1 MRISKYIHS
10 CLLFE
15 HEGDKLLFDPGNYSF
30 IEGHVTP
37 ETFRD
42 VSTVVITHSHPDHL
56 ALEPLKQILALSG
69 ADVVTNG
76 EVAAIL
82 HGEGIDATTIEEGTL
97 TAGAFT
103 LRAIPT
109 PHEAILADTV
119 PRHTA
124 FLVDDRVLNCGDSF
138 ADPLLP
144 YAGVEVLIM
153 PVMAPFLT
161 EVGAAAFARRMRP
174 RQVIPV
180 HDGYA
185 KDFFVRPTLRQ
196 LRQGLHGDEHRVP
209 QAGRTGG
216 WGDGVRGTGEADIPE
231 RSNFPYARFTVS
243 HFSDFADFS
252 TASVT

>member
-1 MRISKYIHS
+1 
-10 CLLFE
+10 LLFD
-15 HEGDKLLFDPGNYSF
+15 HEGEKLLFDPGNYSF
-30 IEGHVTP
+30 IEGRVTP

-56 ALEPLKQILALSG
+56 ALEPLKRILALSG
-69 ADVVTNG
+69 ADVVSNG
-76 EVAAIL
+76 EVATIL
-82 HGEGIDATTIEEGTL
+82 QAEGIAATTIEEGTL

-109 PHEAILADTV
+109 SHEAILADTT

-124 FLVDDRVLNCGDSF
+124 FLVGGRVLNCGDSF

-161 EVGAAAFARRMRP
+161 EVGAAAFARRMGP

-185 KDFFVRPTLRQ
+185 KDFFVSQRY
-196 LRQGLHGDEHRVP
+196 DNYDRVFSATNIQFHKLVEP
-209 QAGRTGG
+209 GASVEVT
-216 WGDGVRGTGEADIPE
+216 GDG
-231 RSNFPYARFTVS
+231 
-243 HFSDFADFS
+243 
-252 TASVT
+252 

>member
-1 MRISKYIHS
+1 MRISKFIHS

-30 IEGHVTP
+30 LEGRVTP
-37 ETFRD
+37 EAFRD
-42 VSTVVITHSHPDHL
+42 VSTVVITHGHPDHL

-76 EVAAIL
+76 EVAATL
-82 HGEGIDATTIEEGTL
+82 RDEGIDATTLEEGTL
-97 TAGAFT
+97 TAGAFR

-124 FLVDDRVLNCGDSF
+124 FLVDERVLNCGDSF
-138 ADPLLP
+138 AEPLLP

-161 EVGAAAFARRMRP
+161 EVGAFDFARRMRP
-174 RQVIPV
+174 QQIIPV
-180 HDGYA
+180 HDGA
-185 KDFFVRPTLRQ
+185 VIDFFLRQ
-196 LRQGLHGDEHRVP
+196 RHANFRKNFDAIGIRFHELAEPG
-209 QAGRTGG
+209 AG
-216 WGDGVRGTGEADIPE
+216 V
-231 RSNFPYARFTVS
+231 TV
-243 HFSDFADFS
+243 
-252 TASVT
+252 

>member
-1 MRISKYIHS
+1 MPFGHQNRIISGGRPVRISKYIHS

-15 HEGDKLLFDPGNYSF
+15 HEGDKLLFDPGTYSF
-30 IEGHVTP
+30 LEGRVTP

-56 ALEPLKQILALSG
+56 ALEPLKQILAVSG
-69 ADVVTNG
+69 ADVVTNSQ
-76 EVAAIL
+76 VAAIL
-82 HGEGIDATTIEEGTL
+82 HGEGIDATTIEQGTL

-103 LRAIPT
+103 LQAIPT

-124 FLVDDRVLNCGDSF
+124 FLVNDRVLNCADSF

-161 EVGAAAFARRMRP
+161 EVGAADFARRMRP

-185 KDFFVRPTLRQ
+185 KDFFVSQRY
-196 LRQGLHGDEHRVP
+196 DNYNRV
-209 QAGRTGG
+209 
-216 WGDGVRGTGEADIPE
+216 
-231 RSNFPYARFTVS
+231 FTAMNIQF
-243 HFSDFADFS
+243 HKLAEPG
-252 TASVT
+252 ASVTLVEGEG

>member
-1 MRISKYIHS
+1 
-10 CLLFE
+10 LLFE
-15 HEGDKLLFDPGNYSF
+15 QEGDKLLFDPGNYSF
-30 IEGHVTP
+30 IEGRVSP

-82 HGEGIDATTIEEGTL
+82 QGKGIDATTIEEGEL

-124 FLVDDRVLNCGDSF
+124 FLVNDRVLNCGDSF
-138 ADPLLP
+138 ADPLSP
-144 YAGVEVLIM
+144 YAGVEHLIM

-161 EVGAAAFARRMRP
+161 EVSAAAFARRMRP

-185 KDFFVRPTLRQ
+185 KEFFVKQRY
-196 LRQGLHGDEHRVP
+196 DNYARVF
-209 QAGRTGG
+209 TGMNIAFHPLVG
-216 WGDGVRGTGEADIPE
+216 PGDGV
-231 RSNFPYARFTVS
+231 
-243 HFSDFADFS
+243 
-252 TASVT
+252 SV

>member
-56 ALEPLKQILALSG
+56 ALEPLKRILALSG
-69 ADVVTNG
+69 ADIVTNG

-82 HGEGIDATTIEEGTL
+82 HGEGIDVTTIEEGTL

-124 FLVDDRVLNCGDSF
+124 FLVNDRVLNGGDSF

-144 YAGVEVLIM
+144 FAGVEVLIM

-185 KDFFVRPTLRQ
+185 KDFFVRQRY
-196 LRQGLHGDEHRVP
+196 DNYDRVFTAMNIQFHKLADP
-209 QAGRTGG
+209 GASVEL
-216 WGDGVRGTGEADIPE
+216 GDG
-231 RSNFPYARFTVS
+231 
-243 HFSDFADFS
+243 
-252 TASVT
+252 

>member
-1 MRISKYIHS
+1 MGNHAGANGGGLDHSVRISKYVHS

-30 IEGHVTP
+30 IEGRVTP

-82 HGEGIDATTIEEGTL
+82 DDEGIAATTIEEGTL
-97 TAGAFT
+97 TAGAFR

-119 PRHTA
+119 PHHTA
-124 FLVDDRVLNCGDSF
+124 FLVNDRVLNCGDSF

-144 YAGVEVLIM
+144 YAGVDVAIM

-161 EVGAAAFARRMRP
+161 EVGVAAFARRMRP

-185 KDFFVRPTLRQ
+185 KEFFVNQRYANY
-196 LRQGLHGDEHRVP
+196 DRVFTAMNIQFHKLAEP
-209 QAGRTGG
+209 GAG
-216 WGDGVRGTGEADIPE
+216 V
-231 RSNFPYARFTVS
+231 TV
-243 HFSDFADFS
+243 
-252 TASVT
+252 

>member
-1 MRISKYIHS
+1 M
-10 CLLFE
+10 
-15 HEGDKLLFDPGNYSF
+15 
-30 IEGHVTP
+30 
-37 ETFRD
+37 
-42 VSTVVITHSHPDHL
+42 
-56 ALEPLKQILALSG
+56 
-69 ADVVTNG
+69 VTNG

-97 TAGAFT
+97 TAGPFT

-138 ADPLLP
+138 ADPLLS
-144 YAGVEVLIM
+144 YAGVEVFIM

-161 EVGAAAFARRMRP
+161 EVGAAAFAGRLRP

-185 KDFFVRPTLRQ
+185 KEFFVNQRY
-196 LRQGLHGDEHRVP
+196 DNYSRVF
-209 QAGRTGG
+209 TGMNIEFHKLAEPG
-216 WGDGVRGTGEADIPE
+216 
-231 RSNFPYARFTVS
+231 
-243 HFSDFADFS
+243 
-252 TASVT
+252 ASVTLGEGDG

>member
-1 MRISKYIHS
+1 
-10 CLLFE
+10 LLFE

-30 IEGHVTP
+30 IEGRVSP
-37 ETFRD
+37 ETFQD
-42 VSTVVITHSHPDHL
+42 VSTIVITHSHPDHL
-56 ALEPLKQILALSG
+56 ALEPLKHILALSS

-82 HGEGIDATTIEEGTL
+82 DDEGIAATTIEEGTL
-97 TAGAFT
+97 TAGAFR

-124 FLVDDRVLNCGDSF
+124 FLVNDRVLNCGDSF

-144 YAGVEVLIM
+144 YAGVDVAIM

-161 EVGAAAFARRMRP
+161 EVGVAAFARRMRP

-185 KDFFVRPTLRQ
+185 KEFFVNQRYANYDKVFTTMNIQFHKLAEP
-196 LRQGLHGDEHRVP
+196 
-209 QAGRTGG
+209 
-216 WGDGVRGTGEADIPE
+216 GDGV
-231 RSNFPYARFTVS
+231 TV
-243 HFSDFADFS
+243 
-252 TASVT
+252 

>member
-1 MRISKYIHS
+1 VRISKYVHS

-15 HEGDKLLFDPGNYSF
+15 HEGEKLLFDPGNYSF
-30 IEGHVTP
+30 IEGRVTP

-82 HGEGIDATTIEEGTL
+82 QGEGIDATTIEEGTL

-109 PHEAILADTV
+109 PHEAILADTM

-138 ADPLLP
+138 ADPLSP
-144 YAGVEVLIM
+144 YAGVEMLIM

-174 RQVIPV
+174 REVIPV

-185 KDFFVRPTLRQ
+185 KDFFVNQRYDNYARVFTEMNIEFHKLAEPGAGVTV
-196 LRQGLHGDEHRVP
+196 DE
-209 QAGRTGG
+209 
-216 WGDGVRGTGEADIPE
+216 GDGK
-231 RSNFPYARFTVS
+231 
-243 HFSDFADFS
+243 
-252 TASVT
+252 

>member
-1 MRISKYIHS
+1 VRISKYVHS

-15 HEGDKLLFDPGNYSF
+15 HGGEKLLFDPGNYSF
-30 IEGHVTP
+30 IEGRVTP
-37 ETFRD
+37 DTFGD
-42 VSTVVITHSHPDHL
+42 ISTVVITHSHPDHL
-56 ALEPLKQILALSG
+56 ALESLKQILALSG

-82 HGEGIDATTIEEGTL
+82 QAEGIAATTIEEGTL
-97 TAGAFT
+97 TTGAFT

-109 PHEAILADTV
+109 PHEAILADTT

-138 ADPLLP
+138 ADPLFP

-153 PVMAPFLT
+153 PVMSPFLT
-161 EVGAAAFARRMRP
+161 EVGAAGFARRMRP

-185 KDFFVRPTLRQ
+185 KDFFVGQRY
-196 LRQGLHGDEHRVP
+196 DNYDRV
-209 QAGRTGG
+209 
-216 WGDGVRGTGEADIPE
+216 
-231 RSNFPYARFTVS
+231 
-243 HFSDFADFS
+243 FSAMNIQFHKLAEPG
-252 TASVT
+252 ASVTLGEGVG

>member
-1 MRISKYIHS
+1 MTRATCQTPPVISGEVASGGRQVRISKYIHS
-10 CLLFE
+10 CVLFE

-30 IEGHVTP
+30 IDGRVTP
-37 ETFRD
+37 ETFQD
-42 VSTVVITHSHPDHL
+42 VSTVVITHGHADHL

-76 EVAAIL
+76 EVAATL
-82 HGEGIDATTIEEGTL
+82 RDEGIATTTIEEGTL

-124 FLVDDRVLNCGDSF
+124 FLVNDRVLNCGDSF

-144 YAGVEVLIM
+144 YAGVDVLIM

-161 EVGAAAFARRMRP
+161 EVGAAAFARRMHP

-180 HDGYA
+180 HDGYV
-185 KDFFVRPTLRQ
+185 KDFFVRLRYDNYERVFTMMNIQFHTLAEP
-196 LRQGLHGDEHRVP
+196 G
-209 QAGRTGG
+209 AGVTLGE
-216 WGDGVRGTGEADIPE
+216 GDG
-231 RSNFPYARFTVS
+231 
-243 HFSDFADFS
+243 
-252 TASVT
+252 

>member
-10 CLLFE
+10 CVLFE
-15 HEGDKLLFDPGNYSF
+15 REGDKLLFDPGNYSF
-30 IEGHVTP
+30 IEGRVTP

-56 ALEPLKQILALSG
+56 ALDPLKRILALSG

-82 HGEGIDATTIEEGTL
+82 GGEGIDATTIEEGTL
-97 TAGAFT
+97 TVGAFT

-161 EVGAAAFARRMRP
+161 EVGAADFARRMHP
-174 RQVIPV
+174 RHVIPV
-180 HDGYA
+180 RDGYA
-185 KDFFVRPTLRQ
+185 KDFFRRLRYDNYSRVFKGMNIAFHQ
-196 LRQGLHGDEHRVP
+196 LAEP
-209 QAGRTGG
+209 
-216 WGDGVRGTGEADIPE
+216 GDGV
-231 RSNFPYARFTVS
+231 TV
-243 HFSDFADFS
+243 
-252 TASVT
+252 

>member
-1 MRISKYIHS
+1 MRISKYVHS

-15 HEGDKLLFDPGNYSF
+15 HDGDKLLFDPGNYSF
-30 IEGHVTP
+30 IEGRVTP
-37 ETFRD
+37 ETFQD

-56 ALEPLKQILALSG
+56 ALEPLKRILALSG

-82 HGEGIDATTIEEGTL
+82 DAEGIAATTIEEGTL
-97 TAGAFT
+97 TAGAFR

-124 FLVDDRVLNCGDSF
+124 FLVNDRILNCGDSF

-144 YAGVEVLIM
+144 YAGVDVAIM

-161 EVGAAAFARRMRP
+161 EVGVAAFARRMRP

-185 KDFFVRPTLRQ
+185 KEFFVNQRYANY
-196 LRQGLHGDEHRVP
+196 DRVFTAMNIQFHKLAEP
-209 QAGRTGG
+209 GG
-216 WGDGVRGTGEADIPE
+216 GV
-231 RSNFPYARFTVS
+231 TV
-243 HFSDFADFS
+243 
-252 TASVT
+252 

>member
-1 MRISKYIHS
+1 VRISKYIHS

-30 IEGHVTP
+30 IEGRVTP

-69 ADVVTNG
+69 ANVVTNG

-82 HGEGIDATTIEEGTL
+82 DDEGIAATTIEEGTL

-109 PHEAILADTV
+109 PHEAILTDTV

-174 RQVIPV
+174 HQVIPV

-185 KDFFVRPTLRQ
+185 KDFFVNQRY
-196 LRQGLHGDEHRVP
+196 
-209 QAGRTGG
+209 A
-216 WGDGVRGTGEADIPE
+216 
-231 RSNFPYARFTVS
+231 NYARVFTAMNIAF
-243 HFSDFADFS
+243 HQLAEPG
-252 TASVT
+252 ASVTV

>member
-1 MRISKYIHS
+1 MRHRPCVMPFRHQNRIISGGRPVQISKFIHS

-15 HEGDKLLFDPGNYSF
+15 HEGEKLLFDPGNYSF
-30 IEGHVTP
+30 LEGRVTP

-42 VSTVVITHSHPDHL
+42 VSTVVITHSHPDHF

-69 ADVVTNG
+69 ADVVANG
-76 EVAAIL
+76 EVAAL
-82 HGEGIDATTIEEGTL
+82 LGDEGIAATMIEEGKL

-103 LRAIPT
+103 LRAIST

-124 FLVDDRVLNCGDSF
+124 FLVNDRVLNCGDSF

-161 EVGAAAFARRMRP
+161 EVGVAAFARQMRP

-185 KDFFVRPTLRQ
+185 KEFFVNQRY
-196 LRQGLHGDEHRVP
+196 DNYARVFTEMKIEFHKLAEP
-209 QAGRTGG
+209 GAGVELGE
-216 WGDGVRGTGEADIPE
+216 GDG
-231 RSNFPYARFTVS
+231 
-243 HFSDFADFS
+243 
-252 TASVT
+252 

>member
-56 ALEPLKQILALSG
+56 ALEPLKRILALSG

-82 HGEGIDATTIEEGTL
+82 DDEGIAATTIEEGTL

-124 FLVDDRVLNCGDSF
+124 FLVNDRVLNCGDSF

-144 YAGVEVLIM
+144 YAGVDVAIM

-161 EVGAAAFARRMRP
+161 EVGVAAFARRMRP
-174 RQVIPV
+174 GQVIPV

-185 KDFFVRPTLRQ
+185 KEFFVSQRFANY
-196 LRQGLHGDEHRVP
+196 ERVFTAMNIQFHKLAEP
-209 QAGRTGG
+209 GAG
-216 WGDGVRGTGEADIPE
+216 V
-231 RSNFPYARFTVS
+231 TV
-243 HFSDFADFS
+243 
-252 TASVT
+252 

>member
-1 MRISKYIHS
+1 VRISKYIHS

-15 HEGDKLLFDPGNYSF
+15 QDGDKLLFDPGNYSF
-30 IEGHVTP
+30 IDGHVTP

-56 ALEPLKQILALSG
+56 TLEPLKQILALSG

-82 HGEGIDATTIEEGTL
+82 QGEGIDATIIEEGML

-109 PHEAILADTV
+109 PHEAILADSV

-124 FLVDDRVLNCGDSF
+124 FLVDDRVLNAGDSF

-180 HDGYA
+180 HDGYV
-185 KDFFVRPTLRQ
+185 KDFFLR
-196 LRQGLHGDEHRVP
+196 LRYENYDRVF
-209 QAGRTGG
+209 TGMNIQFHKLAEP
-216 WGDGVRGTGEADIPE
+216 GDGV
-231 RSNFPYARFTVS
+231 TV
-243 HFSDFADFS
+243 
-252 TASVT
+252 